1 MSDCFIRDLEAELT
15 GRPIRRRLKNDA
27 IPTLFLTKEENLVE
41 DLQGDTLQDIEN
53 SGILCDQ
60 ANKLLEGRAVVNDPM
75 VIIPD
80 LVNSERPILPK
91 IQDTLEPQNTVQNTT
106 STTALSILFH
116 HPIKNPVHSERSEEN
131 SDEILTF
138 CKKLEVENCDL
149 QHKVQDLLKKLATQN
164 QVLQNVKRKYS
175 RRESVIKKLRS
186 DLSTLRK
193 EKRKLRHREY
203 MRKVKQKKVAEKR
216 RERRAWICK
225 QIELGHMDKSS
236 MSLVYSR
243 KSLPFEIQDEVPQN
257 SVNIQTIVKAVD
269 EIYASTT
276 NTSET
281 NNIN

>member
-1 MSDCFIRDLEAELT
+1 ML
-15 GRPIRRRLKNDA
+15 
-27 IPTLFLTKEENLVE
+27 
-41 DLQGDTLQDIEN
+41 
-53 SGILCDQ
+53 
-60 ANKLLEGRAVVNDPM
+60 
-75 VIIPD
+75 IIPD
-80 LVNSERPILPK
+80 QVNASSERPILPK
-91 IQDTLEPQNTVQNTT
+91 IQDTLVPQNTVQNTT
-106 STTALSILFH
+106 STTALSILFD

-149 QHKVQDLLKKLATQN
+149 QHKVQDLLKKLAAQN
-164 QVLQNVKRKYS
+164 QALQNVKRKYS

-186 DLSTLRK
+186 DLSSLRK

-281 NNIN
+281 ENISINQ